1 MGREVGGGRREQGE
15 IRWTLDPW
23 CFVPL
28 GTCAFHQCHRRDLT
42 WSLAR
47 CAPGM
52 NALHQVHRQ
61 DFTSL
66 DLFLSSPLMSPSMPL
81 VEPLRSQTYKR

>member
-28 GTCAFHQCHRRDLT
+28 GTCAF
-42 WSLAR
+42 
-47 CAPGM
+47 
-52 NALHQVHRQ
+52 HQVHRQ